1 MIYLFLGVVA
11 GVVAGLLPGVGV
23 FVTMITLYTFLIELS
38 VIDLTVFYIALV
50 STTQY
55 IGSVSAT
62 YLGIPGESSSLPAVI
77 EGNSLQK
84 KGLGSLAISGAALG
98 SLLGAFIT
106 LALVLV
112 FSPFLHKLY
121 FFYNTYVQFTLF
133 FGIIV
138 YLIISSKSGWIIA
151 SLLSIFAFYL
161 GTIGCVFHNNV
172 DLDICNM
179 PFDHPDL
186 TTGLPLLSV
195 ICAVYVFPQLLK
207 VYNPKKSTS
216 DSDQALSYHI
226 GYFIQ
231 NISSAL
237 RGTITGFI
245 LGFTP
250 GSSNTLSSNTAYR
263 NEVLIQTKKNK
274 YKEGNYN
281 SLVAAESANNAAAF
295 STLLPLFI
303 IGIPISASELLF
315 YDMIMLKGVIFSQEF
330 DVSFFMTH
338 IATSLVIINLLAFMI
353 AWPLSKF
360 AKYLY
365 YIPQILTNCVVFF
378 LLCYAIYQLGSS
390 SLQELYYLTVFLL
403 FLPVGFLFR
412 NIDTLPFVFVFL
424 LQDRIYSLAITT
436 SDLLNLNIF

>member
-1 MIYLFLGVVA
+1 MTILLLGILS

-23 FVTMITLYTFLIELS
+23 FVTMLSLYPFLIDLS
-38 VIDLTVFYIALV
+38 IIDLTVFYIALV

-55 IGSVSAT
+55 IGSVTAT

-77 EGNSLQK
+77 EGNSLHK
-84 KGLGSLAISGAALG
+84 KGFGSLAISGAALG
-98 SLLGAFIT
+98 SLLGAFLTLGLIT
-106 LALVLV
+106 L
-112 FSPFLHKLY
+112 FSFLLPHLY
-121 FFYNTYVQFTLF
+121 SFYNTYIQFIIF
-133 FGIIV
+133 SGIII
-138 YLIISSKSGWIIA
+138 YLIFSSKSGWFIA
-151 SLLSIFAFYL
+151 LLLSILAFYL
-161 GTIGCVFHNNV
+161 RSIGCVEINRKS
-172 DLDICNM
+172 DICNM
-179 PFDHPDL
+179 PIDNVDL
-186 TTGLPLLSV
+186 TTGLPVLSV
-195 ICAVYVFPQLLK
+195 VCAVYVFPQLLK
-207 VYNPKKSTS
+207 VYKPDKSNNE
-216 DSDQALSYHI
+216 QNYALLYHI
-226 GYFIQ
+226 KYFLQ
-231 NISSAL
+231 NVSSSI
-237 RGTITGFI
+237 RGTITGFF

-263 NEVLIQTKKNK
+263 NEVLIQTKKKK
-274 YKEGNYN
+274 YEEGNYN
-281 SLVAAESANNAAAF
+281 ALIAAESANNAAAF
-295 STLLPLFI
+295 TTLLPLFI

-315 YDMIMLKGVIFSQEF
+315 YDMIMLKGLIFSQHF

-365 YIPQILTNCVVFF
+365 YVPQILTNILVFI
-378 LLCYAIYQLGSS
+378 LLCYAVYQLGSS